1 MKHYLVIAMRHP
13 HFDPA
18 VVGPHLAYLDDLHA
32 RGLLASS
39 GGFADGSGGAY
50 VLQGV
55 DDLAQ
60 ALALADADP
69 LALTGNSALTVRE
82 WKLAD
87 RGGR

>member
-1 MKHYLVIAMRHP
+1 MKHYLVIAMRRP
-13 HFDPA
+13 GFDPD
-18 VVGPHLAYLDDLHA
+18 VVAPHLAYLGDLHA

-55 DDLAQ
+55 DSLAEAQ
-60 ALALADADP
+60 AIADADP
-69 LALTGNSALTVRE
+69 LVLTGNSDLAVRE